1 MEDFT
6 KTFRQVVSINET
18 NKQTSIQCMGNTS
31 QQTDL
36 SANMGQSVWKL
47 HKNINIRYLK

>member
-1 MEDFT
+1 MPDFT

-18 NKQTSIQCMGNTS
+18 NKQTSIQCTGNTS
-31 QQTDL
+31 QHTDP
-36 SANMGQSVWKL
+36 SANMGQPVWRL